1 VCQAR
6 RQWEMSLVSLFGT
19 AFAIFLVMVVVVV
32 NRVDHAPFPPVS
44 DRARLL
50 YARGGDISFGNGSRS
65 AAYSPA
71 FAMEIYAGLP
81 GSDAMAMYSW
91 LDECDAAVR
100 GSGAFDVNL
109 RRVGGDYWKIFDFRF
124 LAGAPFRPAAGN
136 RKYDAATPVVIS
148 ESVARRL
155 LG

>member
-1 VCQAR
+1 MILRIIRQTVCQAR

-50 YARGGDISFGNGSRS
+50 YARGVDISFGNGSRS

-71 FAMEIYAGLP
+71 FAMEIYAGPAPMLWRCIH
-81 GSDAMAMYSW
+81 GSTS
-91 LDECDAAVR
+91 
-100 GSGAFDVNL
+100 
-109 RRVGGDYWKIFDFRF
+109 
-124 LAGAPFRPAAGN
+124 
-136 RKYDAATPVVIS
+136 ATPRCA
-148 ESVARRL
+148 ARGL
-155 LG
+155 SM